1 MASYTIEIQ
10 EQYDLPKDKVFALF
24 SDHKR
29 LGGVLGA
36 PIKRIKDSNQAD
48 PNGVGSV
55 RRIGVGPLG
64 LEETVIAF
72 EQDALIEYTVTSVS
86 PIRNHLGRIRFD
98 DVAGKTVEPE
108 TVQGSTAKVVGKDGM
123 VMIDG
128 AHVVTADVETS
139 NGVIHVIDKVIM
151 PSM

>member
-72 EQDALIEYTVTSVS
+72 EQDALIEYTVTSMS
-86 PIRNHLGRIRFD
+86 PIRNHLGRIRFA
-98 DVAGKTVEPE
+98 DVAGKTVVNYTIRFDDFIPFS
-108 TVQGSTAKVVGKDGM
+108 G
-123 VMIDG
+123 
-128 AHVVTADVETS
+128 
-139 NGVIHVIDKVIM
+139 KVISAGLEQAIRRGM
-151 PSM
+151 KKVPKLA

>member
-10 EQYDLPKDKVFALF
+10 EQYDLPKDRVFALF
-24 SDHKR
+24 SDHNR

-55 RRIGVGPLG
+55 RRIGIGPLG

-72 EQDALIEYTVTSVS
+72 EQDALIEYTVTSAS
-86 PIRNHLGRIRFD
+86 PIRNHLGRIRFN
-98 DVAGKTVEPE
+98 DVAGKTVVNYTIRFDDFIPFS
-108 TVQGSTAKVVGKDGM
+108 G
-123 VMIDG
+123 
-128 AHVVTADVETS
+128 
-139 NGVIHVIDKVIM
+139 KVISAGLEQAIRRGM
-151 PSM
+151 KKVPKLA